1 MVGGG
6 VVGAE
11 VLTPELT
18 AKEPILIIHLT
29 SECDLTWTILA
40 AVPPL
45 PLS

>member
-1 MVGGG
+1 MGGG

-18 AKEPILIIHLT
+18 AKEDILIIHPT
-29 SECDLTWTILA
+29 SESDLTWTILA

-45 PLS
+45 ALP